1 MENATPLIYKKIIE
15 VMADINAI
23 GKDRRNQQQGF
34 QFRGIDDVMNELHS
48 SLAKCGVFVLP
59 NVLDETRTTGK
70 TSNNKDM
77 FYTRLKINFG
87 FYAEDGSHVDAVVIG
102 EAMDTAD
109 KASNK
114 ALSIGLKYAMLQV
127 FCIPTEDEKDPDA
140 NSPQPAAGTMQQQ
153 AAPAQQPKKPAAKFD
168 FEPKGGETTPAEK
181 KEIGG
186 LLASKYGNGAP
197 VFSKDE
203 AKKYSAMR
211 KDYTAR
217 EVIDAIKKELQA
229 RLTPTQT
236 MQTAGDLMRAQQEQQ
251 PQQQLPPAVETVK
264 NVMGGEIVQPEPQQA
279 TFDDMAPADDTAKV
293 GNNGFDIF

>member
-1 MENATPLIYKKIIE
+1 MAENTPLIYKKIIE

-59 NVLDETRTTGK
+59 KVLEETRTTGK
-70 TSNNKDM
+70 TSRGGDM

-102 EAMDTAD
+102 EAMDTGD

-140 NSPQPAAGTMQQQ
+140 VSPQPAAGTMQQQ
-153 AAPAQQPKKPAAKFD
+153 PQQKKPSAKFD

-186 LLASKYGNGAP
+186 LLASKYANGAP

-203 AKKYSAMR
+203 AKKYSDMR

-217 EVIDAIKKELQA
+217 EVIEIIKRDLNA
-229 RLTPTQT
+229 RLNPTST
-236 MQTAGDLMRAQQEQQ
+236 MKTAGDVMREQA
-251 PQQQLPPAVETVK
+251 QQLPPQVEAVKEAFNGEVVTPPQPSFDEMQPAVEPT
-264 NVMGGEIVQPEPQQA
+264 G
-279 TFDDMAPADDTAKV
+279 
-293 GNNGFDIF
+293 DIF

>member
-1 MENATPLIYKKIIE
+1 MAENTPLIYKKIIE

-59 NVLDETRTTGK
+59 KVLEETRTTGK
-70 TSNNKDM
+70 TSRGSDM

-102 EAMDTAD
+102 EAMDTGD

-140 NSPQPAAGTMQQQ
+140 VSPQPAAGTMQQQ
-153 AAPAQQPKKPAAKFD
+153 PQQKKPAAKFD

-181 KEIGG
+181 KELGALLSTKYQDGG
-186 LLASKYGNGAP
+186 V

-203 AKKYSAMR
+203 AKKYSDMR

-217 EVIDAIKKELQA
+217 EVIETIKRDLNA
-229 RLTPTQT
+229 RLNPTST
-236 MQTAGDLMRAQQEQQ
+236 MKTAGDVMRAQAQQ
-251 PQQQLPPAVETVK
+251 TQQLPPQAEAVK
-264 NVMGGEIVQPEPQQA
+264 NASDGEVVTPPQQPG
-279 TFDDMAPADDTAKV
+279 FDDMQPV
-293 GNNGFDIF
+293 EQSEQGFDIY

>member
-1 MENATPLIYKKIIE
+1 MAENTPLIYKKIIE

-59 NVLDETRTTGK
+59 KVLEETRTTGK
-70 TSNNKDM
+70 TSRGGDM

-102 EAMDTAD
+102 EAMDTGD

-140 NSPQPAAGTMQQQ
+140 VSPQPAAGTMQQQ
-153 AAPAQQPKKPAAKFD
+153 PQQKKQPAKFD

-186 LLASKYGNGAP
+186 LLASKYANGAP

-203 AKKYSAMR
+203 AKKYSDMR

-217 EVIDAIKKELQA
+217 EVIEIIKRDLNA
-229 RLTPTQT
+229 RLNPTST
-236 MQTAGDLMRAQQEQQ
+236 MKTAGDVMREQA
-251 PQQQLPPAVETVK
+251 QQLPPQVEAVK
-264 NVMGGEIVQPEPQQA
+264 NAFDGEVITPPQPSFDEMQPVVEP
-279 TFDDMAPADDTAKV
+279 T
-293 GNNGFDIF
+293 GDIF

>member
-34 QFRGIDDVMNELHS
+34 QFRGIDDVMNELHG

-59 NVLDETRTTGK
+59 KVLEETRTTGK
-70 TSNNKDM
+70 TSRGGDM

-102 EAMDTAD
+102 EAMDTGD

-140 NSPQPAAGTMQQQ
+140 VSPQPAAGTMQQQ
-153 AAPAQQPKKPAAKFD
+153 PQQKKTAAKFD

-186 LLASKYGNGAP
+186 LLSTKYPDGGA
-197 VFSKDE
+197 VFSKAE
-203 AKKYSAMR
+203 AKKYSDMR

-217 EVIDAIKKELQA
+217 EVIETIRRDLNA
-229 RLTPTQT
+229 RLNPTSQ
-236 MQTAGDLMRAQQEQQ
+236 MQTAGDVMRAQAQQAQELPPQVEMIKEAFNGEVVTQ
-251 PQQQLPPAVETVK
+251 PQQP
-264 NVMGGEIVQPEPQQA
+264 G
-279 TFDDMAPADDTAKV
+279 FDDMQTVDQSEQD
-293 GNNGFDIF
+293 FDIY

>member
-15 VMADINAI
+15 VMSDINAI

-59 NVLDETRTTGK
+59 KVLEETRTTGK
-70 TSNNKDM
+70 TSRGGDM

-102 EAMDTAD
+102 EAMDTGD

-140 NSPQPAAGTMQQQ
+140 VSPQPAAGTMQQQ
-153 AAPAQQPKKPAAKFD
+153 PQQKKPAAKFD

-186 LLASKYGNGAP
+186 LLASKYANGAP

-203 AKKYSAMR
+203 AKKYSDMR

-217 EVIDAIKKELQA
+217 EVIEIIKRDLNA
-229 RLTPTQT
+229 RLNPTST
-236 MQTAGDLMRAQQEQQ
+236 MKTAGDVMREQA
-251 PQQQLPPAVETVK
+251 QQLPTQVEAVK
-264 NVMGGEIVQPEPQQA
+264 NAFDGEVVTPPQPS
-279 TFDDMAPADDTAKV
+279 FDDMQPVVEPT
-293 GNNGFDIF
+293 GDIF

>member
-1 MENATPLIYKKIIE
+1 MAENTPLIYKKIIE

-59 NVLDETRTTGK
+59 KVLEETRTTGK
-70 TSNNKDM
+70 TSRGGDM

-102 EAMDTAD
+102 EAMDTGD

-140 NSPQPAAGTMQQQ
+140 VSPQPAAGTMQQQ
-153 AAPAQQPKKPAAKFD
+153 PQQKKTAAKFD

-186 LLASKYGNGAP
+186 LLASKYANGAP

-203 AKKYSAMR
+203 AKKYSDMR

-217 EVIDAIKKELQA
+217 EVIEIIKRDLNA
-229 RLTPTQT
+229 RLNPTST
-236 MQTAGDLMRAQQEQQ
+236 MKTAGDVMREQA
-251 PQQQLPPAVETVK
+251 QQLPPQVEAVKEAF
-264 NVMGGEIVQPEPQQA
+264 NGEVVASPQQPG
-279 TFDDMAPADDTAKV
+279 FDEMQPV
-293 GNNGFDIF
+293 GQSEQGFDIY

>member
-1 MENATPLIYKKIIE
+1 MAENTPLIYKKIIE

-23 GKDRRNQQQGF
+23 GKDRRNKDFNF
-34 QFRGIDDVMNELHS
+34 QFRGIDDVMNELHG

-59 NVLDETRTTGK
+59 NVLEETRSEGK
-70 TSNNKDM
+70 TKNGGTM

-102 EAMDTAD
+102 EAMDTSD

-140 NSPQPAAGTMQQQ
+140 VSPQPAAGTMQQ
-153 AAPAQQPKKPAAKFD
+153 PQQKKPAAKFD

-186 LLASKYGNGAP
+186 LLASKYASGYA

-217 EVIDAIKKELQA
+217 EVIDAIKKELQT
-229 RLTPTQT
+229 RLNPTQT
-236 MQTAGDLMRAQQEQQ
+236 MQTAGDMMRAQQE

-264 NVMGGEIVQPEPQQA
+264 NAMGGEIVQPAAAQP
-279 TFDDMAPADDTAKV
+279 TFDEMQPVDEPV
-293 GNNGFDIF
+293 GDIF

>member
-1 MENATPLIYKKIIE
+1 MENTPLIYKKIIE

-59 NVLDETRTTGK
+59 KVLEETRTTGK
-70 TSNNKDM
+70 TSRGGDM

-102 EAMDTAD
+102 EAMDTGD

-140 NSPQPAAGTMQQQ
+140 VSPQPAAGTMQQ
-153 AAPAQQPKKPAAKFD
+153 PQQKKTAAKFD

-186 LLASKYGNGAP
+186 LLSTKYPNGGA

-203 AKKYSAMR
+203 TKKYSDMR

-217 EVIDAIKKELQA
+217 EVIDAIKKELQT
-229 RLTPTQT
+229 RLNPTQT
-236 MQTAGDLMRAQQEQQ
+236 MQTAGDMMRAQQA
-251 PQQQLPPAVETVK
+251 QQLPPQVEAVKEAFD
-264 NVMGGEIVQPEPQQA
+264 GEVVNAPEQQ
-279 TFDDMAPADDTAKV
+279 
-293 GNNGFDIF
+293 GFDIY

>member
-15 VMADINAI
+15 VMQDINAI
-23 GKDRRNQQQGF
+23 SKGRKNDQQHF
-34 QFRGIDDVMNELHS
+34 MFRGIDDVMNELHPT
-48 SLAKCGVFVLP
+48 LAKCGVFVLP
-59 NVLDETRTTGK
+59 NVLEETRTTGK
-70 TSNNKDM
+70 TARGGDM
-77 FYTRLKINFG
+77 FYTRLKIKFG

-140 NSPQPAAGTMQQQ
+140 VSPQPAPGTMQQQ
-153 AAPAQQPKKPAAKFD
+153 PQQKKQPAKFD

-186 LLASKYGNGAP
+186 LLASKYTNGAP

-203 AKKYSAMR
+203 AKKYSDMR

-217 EVIDAIKKELQA
+217 EVIEIIKRDLNA
-229 RLTPTQT
+229 RLNPTST
-236 MQTAGDLMRAQQEQQ
+236 MKTAGDVMREQA
-251 PQQQLPPAVETVK
+251 QQLPPQVEAVKEAF
-264 NVMGGEIVQPEPQQA
+264 NGEVVASPQQ
-279 TFDDMAPADDTAKV
+279 P
-293 GNNGFDIF
+293 GFDEMQPVVEPTGDIF

>member
-1 MENATPLIYKKIIE
+1 MAENTPLIYKKIIE

-34 QFRGIDDVMNELHS
+34 KFRGIDDVMNELHS

-59 NVLDETRTTGK
+59 NVLEETRTTGK
-70 TSNNKDM
+70 TSRGGDM
-77 FYTRLKINFG
+77 FYTRLKIDFG

-140 NSPQPAAGTMQQQ
+140 VSPQPAAGTMQQ
-153 AAPAQQPKKPAAKFD
+153 PQQKKPAAKFD
-168 FEPKGGETTPAEK
+168 FDPKGGETTPEEK

-186 LLASKYGNGAP
+186 LLATKYPNGEP
-197 VFSKDE
+197 VFSNGD
-203 AKKYSAMR
+203 AKRYSAKR

-217 EVIDAIKKELQA
+217 EVIDAIKAELNA
-229 RLTPTQT
+229 RLNPTQT
-236 MQTAGDLMRAQQEQQ
+236 MQTAGDMMRAQQES
-251 PQQQLPPAVETVK
+251 QQQLPPAVETVK
-264 NVMGGEIVQPEPQQA
+264 NAFNGEVVQPAQP
-279 TFDDMAPADDTAKV
+279 TFDEMQPADEPV
-293 GNNGFDIF
+293 GDIF

>member
-1 MENATPLIYKKIIE
+1 MAENTALIYKKIIE

-59 NVLDETRTTGK
+59 KVLEETRTTGK
-70 TSNNKDM
+70 TSRGGDM

-102 EAMDTAD
+102 EAMDTGD

-127 FCIPTEDEKDPDA
+127 FCIPTEDDKDPDA
-140 NSPQPAAGTMQQQ
+140 VSPQPAAGTMQQQ
-153 AAPAQQPKKPAAKFD
+153 PQQKKPAAKFD

-181 KEIGG
+181 KELGG
-186 LLASKYGNGAP
+186 LLSTKYPDGGA
-197 VFSKDE
+197 VFSKAE
-203 AKKYSAMR
+203 AKKYSDMR

-217 EVIDAIKKELQA
+217 EVIETIKRDLSA
-229 RLTPTQT
+229 RLNPTST
-236 MQTAGDLMRAQQEQQ
+236 MKTAGDVMRAQA
-251 PQQQLPPAVETVK
+251 QQLPPQVEAVK
-264 NVMGGEIVQPEPQQA
+264 NAFNGEVVTPPQP
-279 TFDDMAPADDTAKV
+279 
-293 GNNGFDIF
+293 GFDEMQPAGEPVGDIF

>member
-1 MENATPLIYKKIIE
+1 MAENTPLIYKKIIE

-59 NVLDETRTTGK
+59 NVLEETRTTGK
-70 TSNNKDM
+70 TKNGGDM

-87 FYAEDGSHVDAVVIG
+87 FYAEDGTHVDAVVIG
-102 EAMDTAD
+102 EAMDTGD

-127 FCIPTEDEKDPDA
+127 FCIPTEDDKDPDA
-140 NSPQPAAGTMQQQ
+140 HSPQFEEIRLPDGKAEV
-153 AAPAQQPKKPAAKFD
+153 KKRPAAKFD

-186 LLASKYGNGAP
+186 LLASKYPNGAP
-197 VFSKDE
+197 VFSTDE

-229 RLTPTQT
+229 RLNPTQQ
-236 MQTAGDLMRAQQEQQ
+236 MQTAGDMMRAQQEQQ
-251 PQQQLPPAVETVK
+251 LPPEVAAVKEAV
-264 NVMGGEIVQPEPQQA
+264 NGEVVEQQDA
-279 TFDDMAPADDTAKV
+279 
-293 GNNGFDIF
+293 IF

>member
-1 MENATPLIYKKIIE
+1 MAENTALIYKKIIE

-59 NVLDETRTTGK
+59 KVLEETRTTGK
-70 TSNNKDM
+70 TSRGGDM

-102 EAMDTAD
+102 EAMDTGD

-140 NSPQPAAGTMQQQ
+140 VSPQPAAGTMQQQ
-153 AAPAQQPKKPAAKFD
+153 PQQKKPSAKFD

-186 LLASKYGNGAP
+186 LLASKYTNGAP

-203 AKKYSAMR
+203 AKKYSDMR

-217 EVIDAIKKELQA
+217 EVIEIIKRDLNA
-229 RLTPTQT
+229 RLNPTST
-236 MQTAGDLMRAQQEQQ
+236 MKTAGDVMREQA
-251 PQQQLPPAVETVK
+251 QQLPPQVEAVK
-264 NVMGGEIVQPEPQQA
+264 NAFDGEVVTPPQQ
-279 TFDDMAPADDTAKV
+279 P
-293 GNNGFDIF
+293 GFDEMQPVVEPTGDIF

>member
-1 MENATPLIYKKIIE
+1 MAENIPLIYKKIIE

-59 NVLDETRTTGK
+59 KVLEETRTTGK
-70 TSNNKDM
+70 TSRGGDM

-102 EAMDTAD
+102 EAMDTGD

-140 NSPQPAAGTMQQQ
+140 VSPQPAAGTIQQQ
-153 AAPAQQPKKPAAKFD
+153 PQQKKPAAKFD

-186 LLASKYGNGAP
+186 LLSTKYPNGGA

-203 AKKYSAMR
+203 AKKYSDMR

-217 EVIDAIKKELQA
+217 EVIETIKRDLNA
-229 RLTPTQT
+229 RLNPTST
-236 MQTAGDLMRAQQEQQ
+236 MKTAGDVMREQA
-251 PQQQLPPAVETVK
+251 QQLPPQVEAVK
-264 NVMGGEIVQPEPQQA
+264 NAFDGEVVTPPQPSFDEMQPAGEP
-279 TFDDMAPADDTAKV
+279 T
-293 GNNGFDIF
+293 GDIF

>member
-1 MENATPLIYKKIIE
+1 MAETPLIYKKIIE

-59 NVLDETRTTGK
+59 KVLEETRTTGK
-70 TSNNKDM
+70 TSRGGDM

-102 EAMDTAD
+102 EAMDTGD

-140 NSPQPAAGTMQQQ
+140 VSPQPAAGTMQQ
-153 AAPAQQPKKPAAKFD
+153 PQQKKTAAKFD

-186 LLASKYGNGAP
+186 LLASKYTNGAP

-217 EVIDAIKKELQA
+217 EVIDAIKKELQT
-229 RLTPTQT
+229 RLNPTQT
-236 MQTAGDLMRAQQEQQ
+236 MQTAGDMMRAQQA
-251 PQQQLPPAVETVK
+251 QQLPPQVEAVK
-264 NVMGGEIVQPEPQQA
+264 NAFDGEVVTSPQPSFDEMQPAGEPVGEI
-279 TFDDMAPADDTAKV
+279 F
-293 GNNGFDIF
+293 

>member
-1 MENATPLIYKKIIE
+1 MAETPLIYKKIIE

-59 NVLDETRTTGK
+59 KVLEETRTTGK
-70 TSNNKDM
+70 TKNGGDM

-102 EAMDTAD
+102 EAMDTGD

-140 NSPQPAAGTMQQQ
+140 VSPQPAAGTMQQH
-153 AAPAQQPKKPAAKFD
+153 PQQKKPAAKFN

-181 KEIGG
+181 KELGG
-186 LLASKYGNGAP
+186 LLSTKYPDGGA
-197 VFSKDE
+197 VFSKAE
-203 AKKYSAMR
+203 AKTYSDMR

-217 EVIDAIKKELQA
+217 EVIETIRRDLNA
-229 RLTPTQT
+229 RLNPTSQ
-236 MQTAGDLMRAQQEQQ
+236 MQTAGDVMRAQAQQ
-251 PQQQLPPAVETVK
+251 AQQLPPQVEAVKEAF
-264 NVMGGEIVQPEPQQA
+264 NGEVVNPPEQQ
-279 TFDDMAPADDTAKV
+279 
-293 GNNGFDIF
+293 GFDIY

>member
-1 MENATPLIYKKIIE
+1 MAENTPLIYKKIIE

-59 NVLDETRTTGK
+59 NVLEETRTTGK
-70 TSNNKDM
+70 TARGGDM

-102 EAMDTAD
+102 EAMDTGD

-140 NSPQPAAGTMQQQ
+140 VSPQPAAGTMQQQ
-153 AAPAQQPKKPAAKFD
+153 PQQKKPSAKFD

-186 LLASKYGNGAP
+186 LLASKYANGAP

-203 AKKYSAMR
+203 AKKYSDMR

-217 EVIDAIKKELQA
+217 EVIEIIKRDLNA
-229 RLTPTQT
+229 RLNPTST
-236 MQTAGDLMRAQQEQQ
+236 MKTAGDVMREQA
-251 PQQQLPPAVETVK
+251 QQLPPQVEAVKEAF
-264 NVMGGEIVQPEPQQA
+264 NGEVVASPQQ
-279 TFDDMAPADDTAKV
+279 P
-293 GNNGFDIF
+293 GFDEMQPVVEPTGDIF

>member
-1 MENATPLIYKKIIE
+1 MAENIPLIYKKIIE

-59 NVLDETRTTGK
+59 KVLEETRTTGK
-70 TSNNKDM
+70 TSRGGDM

-102 EAMDTAD
+102 EAMDTGD

-140 NSPQPAAGTMQQQ
+140 VSPQPAAGTMQQQ
-153 AAPAQQPKKPAAKFD
+153 PQQKKPAAKFD

-186 LLASKYGNGAP
+186 LLSTKYPNGGA

-203 AKKYSAMR
+203 AKKYSDMR

-217 EVIDAIKKELQA
+217 EVIETIKRDLNA
-229 RLTPTQT
+229 RLNPTST
-236 MQTAGDLMRAQQEQQ
+236 MKTAGDVMREQAQQA
-251 PQQQLPPAVETVK
+251 QQLPPQVEAVKEAF
-264 NVMGGEIVQPEPQQA
+264 NGEVVISPQPSFDEMQPAGEP
-279 TFDDMAPADDTAKV
+279 T
-293 GNNGFDIF
+293 GDIF

>member
-15 VMADINAI
+15 VMQDINAI
-23 GKDRRNQQQGF
+23 SKGRKNDQQHF
-34 QFRGIDDVMNELHS
+34 MFRGIDDVMNELHPT
-48 SLAKCGVFVLP
+48 LAKCGVFVLP
-59 NVLDETRTTGK
+59 NVLEETRTTGK
-70 TSNNKDM
+70 TARGGDM
-77 FYTRLKINFG
+77 FYTRLKIKFG

-140 NSPQPAAGTMQQQ
+140 QSPEPQAGSMKP
-153 AAPAQQPKKPAAKFD
+153 APAKKAPAKFA

-186 LLASKYGNGAP
+186 LLASKYTYGAP
-197 VFSKDE
+197 VFSKEE

-211 KDYTAR
+211 KDYTAG

-229 RLTPTQT
+229 RLNPTQT
-236 MQTAGDLMRAQQEQQ
+236 MQTAGDVMRAQAQQ
-251 PQQQLPPAVETVK
+251 AQQLPPQVEAVKEAS
-264 NVMGGEIVQPEPQQA
+264 NGEVVTPPEQQ
-279 TFDDMAPADDTAKV
+279 
-293 GNNGFDIF
+293 GFDIF

>member
-1 MENATPLIYKKIIE
+1 MAENTPLIYKKIIE

-59 NVLDETRTTGK
+59 KVLEETRTTGK
-70 TSNNKDM
+70 TSRGGDM

-102 EAMDTAD
+102 EAMDTGD

-140 NSPQPAAGTMQQQ
+140 VSPQPAAGTMQQQ
-153 AAPAQQPKKPAAKFD
+153 PQQKKQPAKFD
-168 FEPKGGETTPAEK
+168 FEPKGGETTSAEK
-181 KEIGG
+181 KELGG
-186 LLASKYGNGAP
+186 LLSTKYPDGGA
-197 VFSKDE
+197 VFSKAE
-203 AKKYSAMR
+203 AKKYSDMR

-217 EVIDAIKKELQA
+217 EVIETIRRDLNA
-229 RLTPTQT
+229 RLNPTSQ
-236 MQTAGDLMRAQQEQQ
+236 MQTAGDVMRAQQA
-251 PQQQLPPAVETVK
+251 QQLPPQVEAIK
-264 NVMGGEIVQPEPQQA
+264 EAFNGEVVTPPQQPG
-279 TFDDMAPADDTAKV
+279 FDDMQPVDQSEQ
-293 GNNGFDIF
+293 GFDIY

>member
-59 NVLDETRTTGK
+59 KVLEETRTTGK
-70 TSNNKDM
+70 TARGGDM

-102 EAMDTAD
+102 EAMDTGD

-140 NSPQPAAGTMQQQ
+140 VSPQPAAGTMQQ
-153 AAPAQQPKKPAAKFD
+153 PQQKKTAAKFD

-186 LLASKYGNGAP
+186 LLASKYNNGAL

-217 EVIDAIKKELQA
+217 EVIDAIKKELQT
-229 RLTPTQT
+229 RLHPTQT
-236 MQTAGDLMRAQQEQQ
+236 MQTAGDIMRAQAQQ
-251 PQQQLPPAVETVK
+251 AQQLPPQVEAVKEAF
-264 NVMGGEIVQPEPQQA
+264 NGEIVTQPQQ
-279 TFDDMAPADDTAKV
+279 P
-293 GNNGFDIF
+293 GFDEMQPVGEPVGDIF

>member
-1 MENATPLIYKKIIE
+1 MAENTALIYKTIIE
-15 VMADINAI
+15 VRADINAI

-59 NVLDETRTTGK
+59 KVLEETRTTGK
-70 TSNNKDM
+70 TSRGGDM

-102 EAMDTAD
+102 EAMDTGD

-140 NSPQPAAGTMQQQ
+140 VSPQPAAGTMQQQ
-153 AAPAQQPKKPAAKFD
+153 PQQKKPAAKFD

-186 LLASKYGNGAP
+186 LLASKYTNGAP

-203 AKKYSAMR
+203 AKKYSDMR

-217 EVIDAIKKELQA
+217 EVIEIIKRDLNA
-229 RLTPTQT
+229 RLNPTST
-236 MQTAGDLMRAQQEQQ
+236 MKTAGDVMREQA
-251 PQQQLPPAVETVK
+251 QQLPPQVEAVKEAF
-264 NVMGGEIVQPEPQQA
+264 NGEVVASPQQ
-279 TFDDMAPADDTAKV
+279 P
-293 GNNGFDIF
+293 GFDEMQPVVEPTGDIF

>member
-1 MENATPLIYKKIIE
+1 MAETITIQTPLIYKKIIE
-15 VMADINAI
+15 VMADVNAI
-23 GKDRRNQQQGF
+23 SKERVNKDQHF
-34 QFRGIDDVMNELHS
+34 VFRGIDDVMNELHS

-59 NVLDETRTTGK
+59 KVLEETRQEGK
-70 TSNNKDM
+70 SKSGGTM

-140 NSPQPAAGTMQQQ
+140 ESPQPAAGTMQQ
-153 AAPAQQPKKPAAKFD
+153 PQQKKPAAKFD
-168 FEPKGGETTPAEK
+168 FEPKGGETTPAER
-181 KEIGG
+181 KEICN
-186 LLASKYGNGAP
+186 LLDSKYADGAL

-229 RLTPTQT
+229 RLSPTQT
-236 MQTAGDLMRAQQEQQ
+236 MQTAGDIMRAQQAQ
-251 PQQQLPPAVETVK
+251 QQQLPPAVENVK
-264 NVMGGEIVQPEPQQA
+264 KAMDGEVVEPAQPS
-279 TFDDMAPADDTAKV
+279 FDEMQPV
-293 GNNGFDIF
+293 GQTENGFDIY

>member
-1 MENATPLIYKKIIE
+1 MAENTPLIYKKIIE

-59 NVLDETRTTGK
+59 KVLEETRTTGK
-70 TSNNKDM
+70 TSRGGDM

-102 EAMDTAD
+102 EAMDTGD

-127 FCIPTEDEKDPDA
+127 FCIPTEDDKDPDA
-140 NSPQPAAGTMQQQ
+140 ESPQPAAGTMQQQ
-153 AAPAQQPKKPAAKFD
+153 PQQKKTAAKFD

-186 LLASKYGNGAP
+186 LLASKYTNGAP
-197 VFSKDE
+197 VFSKAE
-203 AKKYSAMR
+203 AKKYSDMR

-217 EVIDAIKKELQA
+217 EVIETIRRDLNA
-229 RLTPTQT
+229 RLNPTSQ
-236 MQTAGDLMRAQQEQQ
+236 MQTAGDVMRAQA
-251 PQQQLPPAVETVK
+251 QQLPPQVEAVKEAF
-264 NVMGGEIVQPEPQQA
+264 NGEVVTTPQQPG
-279 TFDDMAPADDTAKV
+279 FDDMQPV
-293 GNNGFDIF
+293 EQSEQGFDIY

>member
-1 MENATPLIYKKIIE
+1 MAENTPLIYKKIIE

-59 NVLDETRTTGK
+59 NVLEETRTTGK
-70 TSNNKDM
+70 TARGGDM
-77 FYTRLKINFG
+77 FYTRLKIKFG

-140 NSPQPAAGTMQQQ
+140 VSPQPAAGTMQQQ
-153 AAPAQQPKKPAAKFD
+153 PQQKKQPAKFD

-181 KEIGG
+181 KELGG
-186 LLASKYGNGAP
+186 LLSTKYPDGGA
-197 VFSKDE
+197 VFSKAE
-203 AKKYSAMR
+203 AKKYSDMR

-217 EVIDAIKKELQA
+217 EVIETIRRDLNA
-229 RLTPTQT
+229 RLNPTSQ
-236 MQTAGDLMRAQQEQQ
+236 MQTAGDVMRAQAQQAQQLSPQVEAVKEAFNGEVVASPQQ
-251 PQQQLPPAVETVK
+251 P
-264 NVMGGEIVQPEPQQA
+264 G
-279 TFDDMAPADDTAKV
+279 FDDMQPVNKSEQ
-293 GNNGFDIF
+293 GFDIY

>member
-1 MENATPLIYKKIIE
+1 MENSTPLIYKKIIE

-59 NVLDETRTTGK
+59 KVLEETRTTGK
-70 TSNNKDM
+70 TSRGGDM

-102 EAMDTAD
+102 EAMDTGD

-140 NSPQPAAGTMQQQ
+140 VSPQPAAGTMQQQ
-153 AAPAQQPKKPAAKFD
+153 PQQKKPSAKFD

-186 LLASKYGNGAP
+186 LLASKYANGAP

-203 AKKYSAMR
+203 AKKYSDMR

-217 EVIDAIKKELQA
+217 EVIEIIKRDLNA
-229 RLTPTQT
+229 RLNPTST
-236 MQTAGDLMRAQQEQQ
+236 MKTAGDVMREQA
-251 PQQQLPPAVETVK
+251 QQLPPQVEAVK
-264 NVMGGEIVQPEPQQA
+264 NAFDGEVVTPPQQPG
-279 TFDDMAPADDTAKV
+279 FDDMQPAVEPT
-293 GNNGFDIF
+293 GDIF

>member
-1 MENATPLIYKKIIE
+1 MAENTPLIYKKIIE

-48 SLAKCGVFVLP
+48 SLAKGGVFVLP
-59 NVLDETRTTGK
+59 KVLEETRTTGK
-70 TSNNKDM
+70 TSRGGDM

-102 EAMDTAD
+102 EAMDTGD

-140 NSPQPAAGTMQQQ
+140 VSPQPAAGTMQQQ
-153 AAPAQQPKKPAAKFD
+153 PQQKKPAAKFD

-186 LLASKYGNGAP
+186 LLASKYTNGAP

-203 AKKYSAMR
+203 AKKYSDMR

-217 EVIDAIKKELQA
+217 EVIEIIKRDRNA
-229 RLTPTQT
+229 RLNPTST
-236 MQTAGDLMRAQQEQQ
+236 MKTAGDVMREQA
-251 PQQQLPPAVETVK
+251 QQLPPQVEAVKEAF
-264 NVMGGEIVQPEPQQA
+264 NGEVVASPQQPGLEESQPVHEP
-279 TFDDMAPADDTAKV
+279 TGDSF
-293 GNNGFDIF
+293 

>member
-1 MENATPLIYKKIIE
+1 MENTTPLIYKKIIE

-23 GKDRRNQQQGF
+23 GKDRRNKDFNF
-34 QFRGIDDVMNELHS
+34 QFRGIDDVMNELHG
-48 SLAKCGVFVLP
+48 SLAKFGVFVVP
-59 NVLDETRTTGK
+59 NVLAETRSEGK
-70 TSNNKDM
+70 TKNGGTM

-102 EAMDTAD
+102 EAMDTSD

-127 FCIPTEDEKDPDA
+127 FCIPTEDEIDPDA
-140 NSPQPAAGTMQQQ
+140 VSPQPAAGTMQQ
-153 AAPAQQPKKPAAKFD
+153 PQQKKPAAKFD

-186 LLASKYGNGAP
+186 LLASKYTNGAP

-217 EVIDAIKKELQA
+217 EVIDAIKKELQT
-229 RLTPTQT
+229 RLNPTQT
-236 MQTAGDLMRAQQEQQ
+236 MQTAGDMMRAQA
-251 PQQQLPPAVETVK
+251 QQLPPQVEAVK
-264 NVMGGEIVQPEPQQA
+264 NAFDGEVVTPPQQPS
-279 TFDDMAPADDTAKV
+279 FDEMQPV
-293 GNNGFDIF
+293 GEPDGGIF

>member
-34 QFRGIDDVMNELHS
+34 QFRGIDDVMNELHG
-48 SLAKCGVFVLP
+48 SLSKCGVFVLP
-59 NVLDETRTTGK
+59 NVLEETRTTGK
-70 TSNNKDM
+70 TARGGDM
-77 FYTRLKINFG
+77 FYTRLKIKFG

-140 NSPQPAAGTMQQQ
+140 VSPQPAAGTMQQQ
-153 AAPAQQPKKPAAKFD
+153 PQQKKTAAKFD

-186 LLASKYGNGAP
+186 LLASKYANGAP

-203 AKKYSAMR
+203 AKKYSDMR

-217 EVIDAIKKELQA
+217 EVIEIIKRDLNA
-229 RLTPTQT
+229 RLNPPST
-236 MQTAGDLMRAQQEQQ
+236 MKTAGDVMREQA
-251 PQQQLPPAVETVK
+251 QQLPPQVEAVK
-264 NVMGGEIVQPEPQQA
+264 NAFDGEVVTPPQQPG
-279 TFDDMAPADDTAKV
+279 FDDMQPAVEPT
-293 GNNGFDIF
+293 GDIF